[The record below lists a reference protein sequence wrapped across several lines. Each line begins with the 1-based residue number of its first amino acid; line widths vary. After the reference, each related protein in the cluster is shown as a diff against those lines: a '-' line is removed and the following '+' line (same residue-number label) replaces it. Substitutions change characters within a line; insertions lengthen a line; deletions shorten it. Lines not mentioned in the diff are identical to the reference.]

1 MVPEQSDIRVDP
13 SRFKLT
19 FHLMNWQTPRIA
31 GTGFARYASVTERWW
46 LVAGAVFVTSRVILM
61 PVVRSGS
68 VSR

>member
-13 SRFKLT
+13 FRFDRT

-46 LVAGAVFVTSRVILM
+46 LVAGGGVTSRVILM